1 MPQSQR
7 KYQLLAKWAWL
18 NFLWIIFV
26 WKVINKPCIKGK
38 LTSAFYKKNDSLRS
52 HFSLSLSLWL
62 NPKKTKKY
70 RWMYL
75 RAEFVN
81 SQTPIIIKLWILR
94 NNDFTVWNTQSCSF
108 FPFFKFDVL
117 FFFFFCFLFLWL
129 SLASHLILYS
139 GQFSRSDVPCY
150 SFFLVVVLRKYWQS
164 IIKILLLSVGK
175 SKRMLLFN
183 FPLMRPPGEVS
194 KRPV

>member
-108 FPFFKFDVL
+108 FPFFNFDVL
-117 FFFFFCFLFLWL
+117 FFFFFLL
-129 SLASHLILYS
+129 SLSMAL
-139 GQFSRSDVPCY
+139 SRQPPN
-150 SFFLVVVLRKYWQS
+150 S
-164 IIKILLLSVGK
+164 IFWAVFQVWCP
-175 SKRMLLFN
+175 LLF
-183 FPLMRPPGEVS
+183 FFSGCCPKKVLA
-194 KRPV
+194 KHY